1 MGNILDIN
9 IQSNEKTEFNKRCDE
24 ILITN
29 KTDENKAF
37 NMMLSLLDTFLQ
49 TFNINDID
57 NININIFRI
66 QGKQLFS
73 VIYKLFNH
81 PDIITEFENDID
93 NKNENNMKE
102 YNGYLTFMNNIK
114 YIVDNIEYVDL
125 HKETETDFSKKCNE
139 CVKYL
144 YKMQKDMEE
153 TTKELE
159 RLNQSL
165 EKLSNTLTSIN

>member
-1 MGNILDIN
+1 MGNTLDIN
-9 IQSNEKTEFNKRCDE
+9 IQPYEKTEFNKRCDE

-73 VIYKLFNH
+73 VVYKLFNH

-125 HKETETDFSKKCNE
+125 HKESDFQNVMNVLNIYIKCKKIW
-139 CVKYL
+139 K
-144 YKMQKDMEE
+144 
-153 TTKELE
+153 
-159 RLNQSL
+159 
-165 EKLSNTLTSIN
+165 KLLKN

>member
-1 MGNILDIN
+1 MGNTMDIN
-9 IQSNEKTEFNKRCDE
+9 IHSYEKTEFNKRCDE

-81 PDIITEFENDID
+81 PDIITEFEHDID

-125 HKETETDFSKKCNE
+125 HKESDFSKKCNE

-153 TTKELE
+153 TNKVLE
-159 RLNQSL
+159 SLNQSL
-165 EKLSNTLTSIN
+165 EKLANTLTSIN